1 MISGAA
7 PDHPNRTASCRAV
20 HHADAARVALL
31 SLRCVDL
38 HELGWDDTWAA
49 AFAPYA
55 ADGLIPARVAI
66 EFNYIYRL
74 YAERGE
80 LQAQHA
86 GRMRHEALSREQL
99 SAVGDW
105 VAARPSPGEATAT
118 IEAIL
123 LRRSKFS
130 RKVAGELTEEQIV
143 AANIDTV
150 FLVMGLDGD
159 YNPRRLERYLL
170 LAYESGAR
178 PVVILNKADVA
189 DHLSD
194 DMDEIRGI
202 AVGVPVHA
210 VSAKRG
216 DGVEIVE
223 TYLGAGKT
231 GALLGSSGVGKSTL
245 VNAIVGEE
253 MLKTREVR
261 AHDSRGRHTTRH
273 RHLIVLPHQRGL
285 LVDTPGMRELQ
296 LWTHSDGAR
305 ETFED
310 IDALAAGCHFTDC
323 RHREEPR
330 CAVKQAVDDGT
341 LAPER
346 LAGYLKLQDELQSL
360 ESRKQVREQ
369 INVKRRSKSASQ
381 SLKKLY
387 RDRDKP

>member
-1 MISGAA
+1 
-7 PDHPNRTASCRAV
+7 
-20 HHADAARVALL
+20 
-31 SLRCVDL
+31 VDL
-38 HELGWDDTWAA
+38 TELGWDDGWAG

-74 YAERGE
+74 YAESGE
-80 LQAQHA
+80 LQGQHA
-86 GRMRHEALSREQL
+86 GRMRHEALSRDQL

-105 VAARPSPGEATAT
+105 VAARPTSGEAAAT

-123 LRRSKFS
+123 PRRSKFS
-130 RKVAGELTEEQIV
+130 RKVAGALTEEQIV
-143 AANIDTV
+143 GANIDTV

-170 LAYESGAR
+170 LAYESGAK

-189 DHLSD
+189 DHLSED
-194 DMDEIRGI
+194 LDEIGRI
-202 AVGVPVHA
+202 AVGIPVHA
-210 VSAKRG
+210 LSAKTRE
-216 DGVEIVE
+216 GVDVIES
-223 TYLGAGKT
+223 YLGAGKT

-245 VNAIVGEE
+245 VNAIVGED

-273 RHLIVLPHQRGL
+273 RHLIVLPDRRGL
-285 LVDTPGMRELQ
+285 LIDTPGMRELQ
-296 LWTHSDGAR
+296 LWAHSDGAR
-305 ETFED
+305 ETFDD

-330 CAVKQAVDDGT
+330 CAVKAAVEEGS
-341 LAPER
+341 LAPDR
-346 LAGYLKLQDELQSL
+346 LEGYLKLQDELQSL

-369 INVKRRSKSASQ
+369 INVKRRYKSVSQ
-381 SLKKLY
+381 SMKKMY
-387 RDRDKP
+387 KDREKG

>member
-1 MISGAA
+1 M
-7 PDHPNRTASCRAV
+7 
-20 HHADAARVALL
+20 
-31 SLRCVDL
+31 DL
-38 HELGWDDTWAA
+38 TELGWDEAWAS

-74 YAERGE
+74 YAESGE

-105 VAARPSPGEATAT
+105 VAARPTSGEATAT

-123 LRRSKFS
+123 PRRSKFS
-130 RKVAGELTEEQIV
+130 RKVAGEITEEQIV

-189 DHLSD
+189 DHLSE
-194 DMDEIRGI
+194 DMDEIRRT
-202 AVGVPVHA
+202 AVGIPVHA
-210 VSAKRG
+210 ISAKLRE
-216 DGVEIVE
+216 GVEVVE
-223 TYLGAGKT
+223 GYLGVGKT
-231 GALLGSSGVGKSTL
+231 GALLGSSGAGKSTL

-273 RHLIVLPHQRGL
+273 RHLIALPGRRGL

-296 LWTHSDGAR
+296 LWTHSEGAR

-310 IDALAAGCHFTDC
+310 IDTLAAGCHFTDC

-330 CAVKQAVDDGT
+330 CAVKQAVEEGT
-341 LAPER
+341 LTAAR
-346 LAGYLKLQDELQSL
+346 LEGYLKLQDELQNL

-369 INVKRRSKSASQ
+369 INVKRRHKTISQ
-381 SLKKLY
+381 SMKKLY
-387 RDRDKP
+387 KDRENT

>member
-1 MISGAA
+1 M
-7 PDHPNRTASCRAV
+7 
-20 HHADAARVALL
+20 
-31 SLRCVDL
+31 DL
-38 HELGWDDTWAA
+38 HELGWDDTWAG

-105 VAARPSPGEATAT
+105 VAARPSAGEATAT

-123 LRRSKFS
+123 PRRSKFS

-170 LAYESGAR
+170 LSYESGAR

-210 VSAKRG
+210 VSAKQG

-273 RHLIVLPHQRGL
+273 RHLIVLPHHRGL

-310 IDALAAGCHFTDC
+310 IDALAAACHFTDC

-369 INVKRRSKSASQ
+369 INVKRRFKSASQ
-381 SLKKLY
+381 SMKKLY
-387 RDRDKP
+387 KDREKP